1 MLATSAN
8 QTSSL
13 FLVPGFTFVLE
24 LVAFLLVLG
33 FIAKYV
39 LPPLRKAMD
48 DRAEHIRGSIQAAE
62 DARRDAETL
71 AATRR
76 QQLEAARQE
85 ARAIIDQA
93 NSTADQLREEGRQR
107 GQAEY
112 ERLLADAR
120 VDIEQE
126 RQRARDEVMED
137 VGALV
142 LRAAEQVI
150 GGALDAERHRDL
162 VRQAIVAAEDS
173 GPGGGSAGTS
183 GR

>member
-1 MLATSAN
+1 MVV
-8 QTSSL
+8 SSL
-13 FLVPGFTFVLE
+13 FLLPGFTFVLE
-24 LVAFLLVLG
+24 LIAFVLVLW
-33 FIAKYV
+33 FVAHYV

-48 DRAEHIRGSIQAAE
+48 ARAEHIRSSIQAAE
-62 DARRDAETL
+62 DARRDAEES

-93 NSTADQLREEGRQR
+93 NATADQLREEGRQR

-112 ERLLADAR
+112 ERLLANAR

-150 GGALDAERHRDL
+150 GGALDAERHRAL
-162 VRQAIVAAEDS
+162 VLEAITAAEDS
-173 GPGGGSAGTS
+173 GPGASAATSSGG
-183 GR
+183 

>member
-1 MLATSAN
+1 MVAT
-8 QTSSL
+8 SL
-13 FLVPGFTFVLE
+13 FLLPGFTFVLE
-24 LVAFLLVLG
+24 LIAFLLVLG

-48 DRAEHIRGSIQAAE
+48 ARAEHIRNSIQAAE
-62 DARRDAETL
+62 DAKRDAEAS
-71 AATRR
+71 AAKRR
-76 QQLEAARQE
+76 ELLEGARQE

-93 NSTADQLREEGRQR
+93 NATADQLREEGRQK
-107 GQAEY
+107 GQGEY
-112 ERLLADAR
+112 ERLLANAR

-150 GGALDAERHRDL
+150 GGALDAERHRAL
-162 VRQAIVAAEDS
+162 VLQAIAAAEDTAT
-173 GPGGGSAGTS
+173 GDTPAGSS
-183 GR
+183 S

>member
-1 MLATSAN
+1 MQA
-8 QTSSL
+8 SL
-13 FLVPGFTFVLE
+13 FLLPDFTFVLE
-24 LVAFLLVLG
+24 LIAFLLVLG

-48 DRAEHIRGSIQAAE
+48 ERAEHIRSSIQAAE
-62 DARRDAETL
+62 EARSEA
-71 AATRR
+71 
-76 QQLEAARQE
+76 EAAVVKRRELLELARGE
-85 ARAIIDQA
+85 ARAIVDQA
-93 NSTADQLREEGRQR
+93 NATADQLREEGRQR
-107 GQAEY
+107 GQEEY

-120 VDIEQE
+120 VEIEQE

-150 GGALDAERHRDL
+150 GGALDVERHRSL
-162 VRQAIVAAEDS
+162 VNDAIVAAQAS
-173 GPGGGSAGTS
+173 APGGSGAAGNG